1 MSYGP
6 IELVVLRFEGTNF
19 EGEVLREIQLREIQK
34 VVDAGTIVVI
44 DILLA
49 VRIGDD
55 PVRVIE
61 IQELEDPILQRWEPI
76 ITDAGNLLTT
86 DDAEQLSAD
95 LGPDSAVAL
104 LVFEHRW
111 VAGVADAIE
120 RAGGSVVMTE
130 RIPRA
135 VVEQLVEE
143 IAAEA

>member
-6 IELVVLRFEGTNF
+6 VELVVLKFDGINF
-19 EGEVLREIQLREIQK
+19 EGEVLREIQK

-55 PVRVIE
+55 PVRVVE

-76 ITDAGNLLTT
+76 ITDVGSLLTA
-86 DDAEQLSAD
+86 DDAERLSAD
-95 LGPDSAVAL
+95 LEPDSAVAL
-104 LVFEHRW
+104 LMFEHRW
-111 VAGVADAIE
+111 IAPIADALDN
-120 RAGGSVVMTE
+120 AGGRVVLTE
-130 RIPRA
+130 RIPRS
-135 VVEQLVEE
+135 VIDELVAE

>member
-6 IELVVLRFEGTNF
+6 VELVVLRFEGTDF
-19 EGEVLREIQLREIQK
+19 RGEVLREIQK
-34 VVDAGTIVVI
+34 VVDADVITVI

-49 VRIGDD
+49 VRLGND

-61 IQELEDPILQRWEPI
+61 VQELEDEVLGRFEPI
-76 ITDAGNLLTT
+76 ISDAGSLLTE
-86 DDAEQLSAD
+86 DDARQLSAD
-95 LGPDSAVAL
+95 LGPDAAVAL

-111 VAGVADAIE
+111 VTGIADAIE
-120 RAGGSVVMTE
+120 AAGGSVVMTE

-135 VVEQLVEE
+135 VVDQLVAE

>member
-6 IELVVLRFEGTNF
+6 IELVVLKFEGTNF
-19 EGEVLREIQLREIQK
+19 EGEVLREIQK

-49 VRIGDD
+49 VRFGDD

-76 ITDAGNLLTT
+76 ITDAGGLLTA
-86 DDAEQLSAD
+86 DDAERLSAD
-95 LGPDSAVAL
+95 LGPDAAVAL
-104 LVFEHRW
+104 LIFEHRW

-130 RIPRA
+130 RIPR
-135 VVEQLVEE
+135 VVIDQLVAD

>member
-6 IELVVLRFEGTNF
+6 VELVVLKFEGTNF
-19 EGEVLREIQLREIQK
+19 EGEVLREIQK
-34 VVDAGTIVVI
+34 VVDAGTIVVV

-49 VRIGDD
+49 VRLGDD
-55 PVRVIE
+55 PVRVVE

-76 ITDAGNLLTT
+76 VTDAGGLLTA
-86 DDAEQLSAD
+86 DDAERLSAD
-95 LGPDSAVAL
+95 LGPDAAVAL
-104 LVFEHRW
+104 LIFEHRW

-135 VVEQLVEE
+135 VVDELVAD
-143 IAAEA
+143 IVAEA

>member
-6 IELVVLRFEGTNF
+6 VELVVLKFDGTNF
-19 EGEVLREIQLREIQK
+19 EGEVLREIQK
-34 VVDAGTIVVI
+34 VVDSGTIVVI
-44 DILLA
+44 DILMA
-49 VRIGDD
+49 VRVGDD

-61 IQELEDPILQRWEPI
+61 VQELEDPILQRWEPI
-76 ITDAGNLLTT
+76 ITDASGLLTA
-86 DDAEQLSAD
+86 DDAERLSAD

-104 LVFEHRW
+104 LMFEHRW

-135 VVEQLVEE
+135 VIDQLVAE
-143 IAAEA
+143 IVAEA

>member
-6 IELVVLRFEGTNF
+6 VELVVLKFEGTNF
-19 EGEVLREIQLREIQK
+19 EGEVLREIQK

-44 DILLA
+44 DILMA

-55 PVRVIE
+55 PVRVLE
-61 IQELEDPILQRWEPI
+61 VQELEDPILQRWQPI
-76 ITDAGNLLTT
+76 ITDAGGLLSV
-86 DDAEQLSAD
+86 DDAERLSAN
-95 LGPDSAVAL
+95 LGPDAAVAL
-104 LVFEHRW
+104 LIFEHRW

-130 RIPRA
+130 RIPR
-135 VVEQLVEE
+135 VVIDQLVAD

>member
-6 IELVVLRFEGTNF
+6 VELVVLRFEGTDF
-19 EGEVLREIQLREIQK
+19 RGEVLREIQK

-49 VRIGDD
+49 VRLGDD
-55 PVRVIE
+55 PVRVVE
-61 IQELEDPILQRWEPI
+61 VQELEDPILQRWEPI
-76 ITDAGNLLTT
+76 ITDVGGMLTT
-86 DDAEQLSAD
+86 EDAERLSAD
-95 LGPDSAVAL
+95 LAPDSAVAL
-104 LVFEHRW
+104 LIFEHRW

-120 RAGGSVVMTE
+120 NAGGSVVMTE

-135 VVEQLVEE
+135 VIDQLVEE

>member
-6 IELVVLRFEGTNF
+6 VELVVLKFDGTNF
-19 EGEVLREIQLREIQK
+19 EGEVLREIQK

-49 VRIGDD
+49 VRFGDD

-61 IQELEDPILQRWEPI
+61 LQELEDPILQRWEPI
-76 ITDAGNLLTT
+76 VTDGGNLLTT
-86 DDAEQLSAD
+86 DDAERLSAD
-95 LGPDSAVAL
+95 LEPDSAVAL
-104 LVFEHRW
+104 MLFEHRW
-111 VAGVADAIE
+111 VAPLADAIE
-120 RAGGSVVMTE
+120 RAGGSVVLTE

-135 VVEQLVEE
+135 VIQELVAE

>member
-19 EGEVLREIQLREIQK
+19 EGEVLREIQK

-49 VRIGDD
+49 VRLGND
-55 PVRVIE
+55 PVRVLE
-61 IQELEDPILQRWEPI
+61 IQELKDPILRRWEPI
-76 ITDAGNLLTT
+76 ISDAGNLLST
-86 DDAEQLSAD
+86 DDAERLSAD
-95 LGPDSAVAL
+95 LGPDAAVAL

-111 VAGVADAIE
+111 VAGIADAVE
-120 RAGGSVVMTE
+120 NAGGSVVMTE
-130 RIPRA
+130 RVPRA
-135 VVEQLVEE
+135 VIEQLVAD

>member
-6 IELVVLRFEGTNF
+6 VELVVLKFEGTNF
-19 EGEVLREIQLREIQK
+19 EGEVLREIQK

-55 PVRVIE
+55 PMRVVE
-61 IQELEDPILQRWEPI
+61 VQELEDPILERWQPI
-76 ITDAGNLLTT
+76 ISDASNLLTE
-86 DDAEQLSAD
+86 DDAERLSAD
-95 LGPDSAVAL
+95 LEPDSAVAL
-104 LVFEHRW
+104 LLFEHRW
-111 VAGVADAIE
+111 MAPIADAID
-120 RAGGSVVMTE
+120 RAGGRVVLTE

-135 VVEQLVEE
+135 VVEQLVAD